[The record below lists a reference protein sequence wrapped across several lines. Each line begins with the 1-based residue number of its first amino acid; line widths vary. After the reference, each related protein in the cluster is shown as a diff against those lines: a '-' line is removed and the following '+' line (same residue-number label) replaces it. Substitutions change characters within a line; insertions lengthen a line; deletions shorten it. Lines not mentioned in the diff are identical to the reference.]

1 MTSNAPKKKPKMSP
15 FSYHFEDGLLDVFV
29 GVILLQQGMTILFTQ
44 LNLFGDASALAAF
57 LMCFLFYI
65 GIILLWK
72 RMTLPRI
79 SKAVTTPIKKKNF
92 TFFFIFSGVFFILM
106 IIGAVLFSQ
115 TIARASLFRQLLIR
129 VLPMILALG
138 IGAYL
143 LEISRMFLYAA
154 AVVFAFPFGGY
165 LSVLIGWVY
174 IQPVLILMTALVI
187 ILVGIVFFI
196 RFIRTNKS

>member
-1 MTSNAPKKKPKMSP
+1 MSP
-15 FSYHFEDGLLDVFV
+15 FSYHFEDGLLDVFI
-29 GVILLQQGMTILFTQ
+29 GVIILQQGMTILFSQ
-44 LNLFGDASALAAF
+44 LNVFGDASALAAF
-57 LMCFLFYI
+57 LICFVLYI

-72 RMTLPRI
+72 RITLPRI

-92 TFFFIFSGVFFILM
+92 TFFFIFNAVFFVLM

-115 TIARASLFRQLLIR
+115 TIERASLFRQLLIR

-143 LEISRMFLYAA
+143 LDISRLFLYAA

-165 LSVLIGWVY
+165 LSILIGWIY
-174 IQPVLILMTALVI
+174 IQPILILATALMI
-187 ILVGIVFFI
+187 ILLGIVFFV
-196 RFIRTNKS
+196 RFIRANK

>member
-1 MTSNAPKKKPKMSP
+1 MISGKKHKKLKMSP
-15 FSYHFEDGLLDVFV
+15 FSYHFEDGLLDVFI
-29 GVILLQQGMTILFTQ
+29 GVIILQQGMTILFSQ
-44 LNLFGDASALAAF
+44 LNVFGDASALAAF
-57 LMCFLFYI
+57 LICFVLYI

-72 RMTLPRI
+72 RITLPRI

-92 TFFFIFSGVFFILM
+92 TFFFIFNAVFFVLM

-115 TIARASLFRQLLIR
+115 TIERASLFRQLLIR

-143 LEISRMFLYAA
+143 LDISRLFLYAA

-165 LSVLIGWVY
+165 LSILIGWIY
-174 IQPVLILMTALVI
+174 IQPILILATALMI
-187 ILVGIVFFI
+187 ILLGIVFFV
-196 RFIRTNKS
+196 RFIRANK